1 MSKLPDL
8 EKYKQKRDF
17 SKTPEPSGEQKID
30 AEHPLFTIQ
39 KHDASNLHYDFRLEI
54 DGVLASW
61 VIPKG
66 PSTDHSIKRLAI
78 PTEDHPLDYAQF
90 EGVIPE
96 DQYGAG
102 TVIVWDF
109 GSYENAKDYSM
120 QQAKEQG
127 KIEVFLKG
135 EKLKGR
141 YALIRTGPKSEN
153 ARWLLIKMKDEY
165 ADAGRNPVST
175 QPESV
180 LSGKTIEE
188 IKSD

>member
-1 MSKLPDL
+1 MPQQPDL
-8 EKYKQKRDF
+8 EKYKKKRDF
-17 SKTPEPSGEQKID
+17 DKTPEPSGEEKID
-30 AEHPLFTIQ
+30 AEHPIFTIQ

-66 PSTDHSIKRLAI
+66 PSTDPGVKRLAI

-109 GSYENAKDYSM
+109 GSYENLKDNSM
-120 QQAKEQG
+120 KQAKEQG
-127 KIEVFLKG
+127 KIEIYLKG
-135 EKLKGR
+135 EKLKGG
-141 YALIRTGPKSEN
+141 YALIRTGSQSDDV
-153 ARWLLIKMKDEY
+153 RWLLIKMKDEQ
-165 ADAGRNPVST
+165 ADARRDPVST

-180 LSGKTIEE
+180 LSKKTIKE